1 MAGWVGP
8 VIALSL
14 VVIATAIALV
24 AVMIFAA
31 LREAQQRTASLAREV
46 AQLRL
51 ELAPTLEAVK
61 QFGESGTEV
70 ARMARDEAQEI
81 IETTRRVR
89 YDIERGVKRAKRR
102 LADLDA
108 VVEVAQEEVDAAVV
122 DVATVLRNA
131 RTGAGVINQFR
142 RLIRPRRRG
151 AA

>member
-8 VIALSL
+8 VIALSV
-14 VVIATAIALV
+14 VVIAAAVSFV

-31 LREAQQRTASLAREV
+31 LREAQHRTATLAREV

-61 QFGESGTEV
+61 NFGESGAEV
-70 ARMARDEAQEI
+70 AQMAREEAREI
-81 IETTRRVR
+81 IDTTRRVR

-108 VVEVAQEEVDAAVV
+108 VVEVAQQEVDAVVV
-122 DVATVLRNA
+122 DVATALETA
-131 RTGAGVINQFR
+131 RSGAGMISQLR